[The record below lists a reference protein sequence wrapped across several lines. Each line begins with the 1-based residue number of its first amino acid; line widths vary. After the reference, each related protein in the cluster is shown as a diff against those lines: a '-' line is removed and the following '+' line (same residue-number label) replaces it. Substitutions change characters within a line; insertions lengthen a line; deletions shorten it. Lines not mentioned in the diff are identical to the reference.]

1 MDPSL
6 LGRPIPT
13 PTAQKPTGLVTKR
26 TFMIILLV
34 IAALVGGSLLLIG
47 GSDNS
52 GTLLQR
58 ASARQATTQRLVADG
73 QKNITNDDLSKLNS
87 ELSILLAGST
97 PALQAEV
104 SNAGIKSLDKAIVA
118 AEADAATFEKLA
130 TAKLNGQYDSTYRG
144 VLAQKLESLL
154 ALLEEL
160 NGKTNSKSLKT
171 TLATDYEQ
179 LAGYVKTLE
188 TLPN

>member
-34 IAALVGGSLLLIG
+34 IAALVGGSLLLLG

-104 SNAGIKSLDKAIVA
+104 SKAGIKSLDKAIVA
-118 AEADAATFEKLA
+118 AEADVATFEKLA

-154 ALLEEL
+154 ALFEEL

-171 TLATDYEQ
+171 MLSTDYEQ
-179 LAGYVKTLE
+179 LSGYVKTLE